1 MGRRILVVDDERDI
15 LNSVKE
21 GLRHRGYDVDGYTD
35 PLEALK
41 DFKAHVYDLL
51 LLDVKMPKVN
61 GFELYK
67 MMMKL
72 DGDVKVCFMT
82 AYESYR
88 DDFRQAF
95 PELDERRFISKPAT
109 LSKLI
114 ERLSEEL
121 SRPVKNIEITKAN
134 F

>member
-1 MGRRILVVDDERDI
+1 MGTRILVVDDERDI

-21 GLRHRGYDVDGYTD
+21 GLKRRGYDVDGYTD

-51 LLDVKMPKVN
+51 LLDVKMPKIN

-67 MMMKL
+67 KIMKI
-72 DGDVKVCFMT
+72 DGNVKVCFMT
-82 AYESYR
+82 AFESYR
-88 DDFRQAF
+88 DAFRQAF

-114 ERLSEEL
+114 QHLSEEL
-121 SRPVKNIEITKAN
+121 SQPVKNPEVTQR
-134 F
+134 